1 MEIGTHQSTLVYTVT
16 MFVRVDGNHCSRLIA
31 YRIRLLH
38 SNVIICRLPETLSTQ
53 GHPIIP
59 PRFGEFSLD
68 FSHSRHP
75 HECEFPGHSMVLD
88 PTLRTLYI
96 FAGQRDDRYL
106 SDMYAY
112 DINTGIA
119 KEIFSNF
126 SSAGGPDACFTQR
139 AVIDPT
145 LKELYV

>member
-1 MEIGTHQSTLVYTVT
+1 MLFFI
-16 MFVRVDGNHCSRLIA
+16 
-31 YRIRLLH
+31 IR
-38 SNVIICRLPETLSTQ
+38 RA
-53 GHPIIP
+53 
-59 PRFGEFSLD
+59 
-68 FSHSRHP
+68 
-75 HECEFPGHSMVLD
+75 HERKFAGHSMVLD
-88 PTLRTLYI
+88 PTSKTLYI

-112 DINTGIA
+112 DLNTDIA

-126 SSAGGPDACFTQR
+126 TSAGGPDACFTQR